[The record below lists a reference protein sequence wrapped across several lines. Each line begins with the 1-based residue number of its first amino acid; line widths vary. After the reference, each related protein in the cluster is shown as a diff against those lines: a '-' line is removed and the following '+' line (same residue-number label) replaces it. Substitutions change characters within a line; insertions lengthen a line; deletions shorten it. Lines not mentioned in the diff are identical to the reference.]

1 MNDLDPQW
9 PLPWV
14 RAALG
19 TGVLACLAEED
30 LHGYA
35 IAEQLEQRGLGRP
48 KGGSLYPLLSSL
60 EAAGSLEASWVQ
72 GERGPGRRTYRLTD
86 AGRARL
92 SEERAAWRRLVA
104 ALDPTMDTSTAEKGE
119 R

>member
-1 MNDLDPQW
+1 V
-9 PLPWV
+9 PWV

-19 TGVLACLAEED
+19 TAVLACLEEED

-35 IAEQLEQRGLGRP
+35 IAEHLEQRGLGRP

-86 AGRARL
+86 AGRTRL
-92 SEERAAWRRLVA
+92 AEERASWTGLVA
-104 ALDPTMDTSTAEKGE
+104 ALGPAMDSSAAEKGG